1 MKKKKLKKLE
11 LTKDTIRQLTARELA
26 KAEGANEYPCT
37 REPPCDCC
45 CTDSKPSF

>member
-1 MKKKKLKKLE
+1 MLKKKKLKKLE
-11 LTKDTIRQLTARELA
+11 LHQDTIRQLTSRELA
-26 KAEGANEYPCT
+26 TAEGGNYPCT

>member
-1 MKKKKLKKLE
+1 MKKKKPKRLQLH
-11 LTKDTIRQLTARELA
+11 TDTIRQLTARELA
-26 KAEGANEYPCT
+26 TVDGGNFPCT